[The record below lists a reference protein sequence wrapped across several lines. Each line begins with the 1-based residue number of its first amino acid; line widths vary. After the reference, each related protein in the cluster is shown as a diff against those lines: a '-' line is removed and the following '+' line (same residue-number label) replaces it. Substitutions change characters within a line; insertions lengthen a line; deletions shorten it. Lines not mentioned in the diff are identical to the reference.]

1 MLNGFI
7 SQIFLQSPL
16 QSMQTYDICKVLH
29 QRVPQF
35 TTLRMRNDKRASFLE
50 LYFFN
55 LLLFAG
61 RIWGLFI
68 SFICIPE
75 VAKTIPM
82 HLVDDV
88 ALQTDFSLHILS
100 HTLALALLM
109 GEGLSAVPIALGH
122 WSCVGLLLYPIR
134 INTGAYNSVWTPSSP
149 LHCIQ
154 PDVYTNFWKAVESEV
169 KTWPALQRADQL
181 KPLAGGGRRMYPYNR
196 GFGTEG

>member
-1 MLNGFI
+1 
-7 SQIFLQSPL
+7 
-16 QSMQTYDICKVLH
+16 MQTYDICKVLH

-35 TTLRMRNDKRASFLE
+35 TTLRMRNDKRAFFLE

-75 VAKTIPM
+75 VVKTIPM

-134 INTGAYNSVWTPSSP
+134 INTGAYDSVWTPSSP

-154 PDVYTNFWKAVESEV
+154 PDVYTNF
-169 KTWPALQRADQL
+169 
-181 KPLAGGGRRMYPYNR
+181 
-196 GFGTEG
+196 

>member
-1 MLNGFI
+1 
-7 SQIFLQSPL
+7 
-16 QSMQTYDICKVLH
+16 MQTYDICKVLH

-55 LLLFAG
+55 LILFAG

-75 VAKTIPM
+75 VAN
-82 HLVDDV
+82 LVDDV

-109 GEGLSAVPIALGH
+109 GEGLSAVPTALGH

-134 INTGAYNSVWTPSSP
+134 INTGAYDSVWTPSSP

-154 PDVYTNFWKAVESEV
+154 PDVYTNF
-169 KTWPALQRADQL
+169 
-181 KPLAGGGRRMYPYNR
+181 
-196 GFGTEG
+196 